1 MNTVPYSLIS
11 NADRHL
17 PMGLIVLQSD
27 ETLEPEFKRYFAD
40 DPAPMYINRIP
51 SGLVV
56 TPDSLSDMKAHIPAA
71 ADLLPKAM
79 PFSVVGYGCTSA
91 SAIIGHDMVADLVRS
106 TCDTREVT
114 NPLRAAIACAKAK
127 GVSKLA
133 LLSPYT
139 EDVNEPLRAAF
150 SNGGLST
157 DVFGTFDEPEEA
169 RVVRVTKESVVEGAC
184 ELGSDPSVE
193 AVFLSCTNLP
203 TIDAIPEIEQRI
215 GKPVLSSNQ
224 SLAWHMKV
232 LAAQPI

>member
-1 MNTVPYSLIS
+1 MTVPYNLIS
-11 NADRHL
+11 NADRHT

-27 ETLEPEFKRYFAD
+27 GTLEPEFKRYFAD
-40 DPAPMYINRIP
+40 DPAPLYVNRIP

-91 SAIIGHDMVADLVRS
+91 SAIIGHEMVANLVRS

-114 NPLRAAIACAKAK
+114 NPLRAAIACAQSK

-150 SNGGLST
+150 EKGGVST
-157 DVFGTFDEPEEA
+157 EVFGTFGEAEEA
-169 RVVRVTKESVVEGAC
+169 RVVRITKESVVEGAC
-184 ELGSDPSVE
+184 ALGADSSVE

-224 SLAWHMKV
+224 SLAWHMKTMGAEKV
-232 LAAQPI
+232 